1 VTPMVLYLICLA
13 FGGLLLA
20 ASAFG
25 SHDSDHGDH
34 GHGHLDHGHGEHGP
48 HDGHHPAPFLV
59 LLSIR
64 FWTFSLAFF
73 GLTGAALTAVGG
85 MPSLITAAVA
95 AGAGLGAGFV
105 ASRLLDSLTRK
116 PLGVVAGAGAHIGRE
131 GILLLP
137 VDRAQPGKVRLSIA
151 GASTDFVAETQAA
164 EALPTGT
171 TVLVVGF
178 RGNVALV
185 ERTPTV
191 SSKEPL

>member
-1 VTPMVLYLICLA
+1 LTALALYLICLA

-20 ASAFG
+20 ASALSG
-25 SHDSDHGDH
+25 HDGHDHGGHGPHVDH
-34 GHGHLDHGHGEHGP
+34 GHDNA
-48 HDGHHPAPFLV
+48 HDGHHASPFLA
-59 LLSIR
+59 LLSMR
-64 FWTFSLAFF
+64 FWTFSLSFF
-73 GLTGAALTAVGG
+73 GLTGAVLTWAGG
-85 MPSLITAAVA
+85 TPGLVTAAIA
-95 AGAGLGAGFV
+95 AGAGMGTGYV

-151 GASTDFVAETQAA
+151 GASTDFVAETQAD
-164 EALPTGT
+164 EALPSGT

-185 ERTPTV
+185 ERTPTA
-191 SSKEPL
+191 SDKELQ

>member
-1 VTPMVLYLICLA
+1 MTALAVYLVCLA

-20 ASAFG
+20 VSAFSG
-25 SHDSDHGDH
+25 HDGHDHG
-34 GHGHLDHGHGEHGP
+34 GHGPHLDHGQDHA
-48 HDGHHPAPFLV
+48 HDGHQASPFLV
-59 LLSIR
+59 LLSMR

-73 GLTGAALTAVGG
+73 GLTGAALTWLGALGGVVTAV
-85 MPSLITAAVA
+85 VA
-95 AGAGLGAGFV
+95 AGAGLGAGYV
-105 ASRLLDSLTRK
+105 ASRLLDSLTRT

-131 GILLLP
+131 GVLLLP

-164 EALPTGT
+164 EALATGT

-185 ERTPTV
+185 ERSPT
-191 SSKEPL
+191 SKELS

>member
-1 VTPMVLYLICLA
+1 VTALVLYLVCLA

-20 ASAFG
+20 VSALG
-25 SHDSDHGDH
+25 GHDSHGDH
-34 GHGHLDHGHGEHGP
+34 GHGAHVDHADHS
-48 HDGHHPAPFLV
+48 HDGHHVSPFLWV
-59 LLSIR
+59 LSLR
-64 FWTFSLAFF
+64 FWTFTLAFF

-85 MPSLITAAVA
+85 VAAPVTAALA
-95 AGAGLGAGFV
+95 AGTGLGAGYV
-105 ASRLLDSLTRK
+105 ASRLLDSLTRR
-116 PLGVVAGAGAHIGRE
+116 PLGVVAAAGAHIGRE

-151 GASTDFVAETQAA
+151 GASTDFVAETQAD

-185 ERTPTV
+185 ERTPAAPID
-191 SSKEPL
+191 KELT